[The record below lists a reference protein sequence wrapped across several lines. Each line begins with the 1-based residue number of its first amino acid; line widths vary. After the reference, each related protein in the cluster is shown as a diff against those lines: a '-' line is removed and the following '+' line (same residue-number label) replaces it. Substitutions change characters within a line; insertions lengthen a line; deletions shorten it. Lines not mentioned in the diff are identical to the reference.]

1 MGLKFFSFNAIYLG
15 LPPPKQLTLLS
26 LSHTFTLWKSQA
38 VQKNWIFIPRP
49 DIPFR
54 VFKCWTLDY
63 NWPSWDT
70 FGIHTLG
77 SLYSDE
83 TFHTFESIAVKF
95 DIPRSYFFQYLQ
107 IRNMVNTISWPNNP
121 PHPLPF
127 QRFLTQS
134 EGRKGDISLIYNL
147 LSDYDPDS
155 KQPYMLKWEQELC
168 LSFSLSQW
176 RDAARSTS
184 LLSKC
189 INHKEIMRKIHLRWY
204 LTPNRLQHIRSDSS
218 KFCWRRCG
226 AIGTQLHMWWSCP
239 STQVFWRAVNA
250 LISEVTQV
258 QFTLSPELAVLDI
271 SLLDFP
277 IPICTVVQHIL
288 ISARFVIAQ
297 YWNSPSRLPI
307 SEVIRR
313 ANFHFHCETK
323 VLTSPRQATRLL
335 SLWEPWSDSKH
346 CT

>member
-1 MGLKFFSFNAIYLG
+1 MFLDSKQGGLGVPDLTRYATAALLDQLPILWSSSQNHRWAQLENDTLADVTCKDWLIAIYLG
-15 LPPPKQLTLLS
+15 LPPPKQVTLLS
-26 LSHTFTLWKSQA
+26 LSHTFTLWKSQV

-134 EGRKGDISLIYNL
+134 EGRKGDISLI
-147 LSDYDPDS
+147 
-155 KQPYMLKWEQELC
+155 
-168 LSFSLSQW
+168 
-176 RDAARSTS
+176 
-184 LLSKC
+184 
-189 INHKEIMRKIHLRWY
+189 
-204 LTPNRLQHIRSDSS
+204 
-218 KFCWRRCG
+218 
-226 AIGTQLHMWWSCP
+226 
-239 STQVFWRAVNA
+239 
-250 LISEVTQV
+250 
-258 QFTLSPELAVLDI
+258 
-271 SLLDFP
+271 
-277 IPICTVVQHIL
+277 
-288 ISARFVIAQ
+288 
-297 YWNSPSRLPI
+297 
-307 SEVIRR
+307 
-313 ANFHFHCETK
+313 
-323 VLTSPRQATRLL
+323 
-335 SLWEPWSDSKH
+335 
-346 CT
+346 